1 MVVLLL
7 NMSSNA
13 FCENE
18 WLRKAKKPCL
28 LVSPAWLCVEWML
41 ALAGGLVSLPV
52 TSFFLLVLDVKTPEC
67 TKHLPVLGS
76 VFVYTQPSTPHLL
89 PPLVEVSAER
99 SS

>member
-1 MVVLLL
+1 MAEKSKEAVSVGEPS
-7 NMSSNA
+7 MA
-13 FCENE
+13 VC
-18 WLRKAKKPCL
+18 RVDACTCRRPCL
-28 LVSPAWLCVEWML
+28 PPCDLL
-41 ALAGGLVSLPV
+41 
-52 TSFFLLVLDVKTPEC
+52 FLLVLDVKTPEC